1 VPAAIGLDLGERR
14 IGVALSRGRLALPI
28 DVIRRSGDRQR
39 DHRNIR
45 AVIVE
50 HEAEVLV
57 VGLPRSLDGGDGPAA
72 MRIRD
77 EARELEAVVGVPV
90 VLVDERLSTVE
101 AQRSLR
107 AQGITGPRQRALVDQ
122 VAASIILQAWL
133 DRDAMETNEP

>member
-1 VPAAIGLDLGERR
+1 MPTAIGLDLGERR
-14 IGVALSRGRLALPI
+14 IGVALSRGRVALPI
-28 DVIRRSGDRQR
+28 DVIQRSGDRPR

-45 AVIVE
+45 AVVVD
-50 HEAEVLV
+50 HEAELLV
-57 VGLPRSLDGGDGPAA
+57 VGLPRSLDGGEGPAA
-72 MRIRD
+72 VRIRD